1 MYQKVFKRY
10 EIKYLITISQ
20 KDKIV
25 QTIKDYMT
33 LDQYGKT
40 TIRNIYFDTPNYR
53 LIRESIEKPLFK
65 EKLRL
70 RSYGIVGEQDLAF
83 LEMKR
88 KSQGVVYKRRTKIT
102 EEEAFAFMGYKNDGD
117 DSQIFKELKYFR
129 DYYKDLK
136 PVVLLLYD
144 REAYYEKDLRI
155 TFDRN
160 IRYRLN
166 DLNLSTSLEGVQ
178 LDEGTIIMEIK
189 TINGMPLWLVDLL
202 SNNKIYKTSYSKYGM
217 AYKKVI
223 SKENK

>member
-1 MYQKVFKRY
+1 MAKNVFHRLEY
-10 EIKYLITISQ
+10 KYLVTSDQYESIIE
-20 KDKIV
+20 
-25 QTIKDYMT
+25 TIKEHLKEDEH
-33 LDQYGKT
+33 GST
-40 TIRNIYFDTPNYR
+40 TIQSLYFDTSNYR

-88 KSQGVVYKRRTKIT
+88 KSQGVVYKRRAKMT
-102 EEEAFAFMGYKNDGD
+102 EEEAFSFMEYKNDGED
-117 DSQIFKELKYFR
+117 TQIFKELKYFR

-144 REAYYEKDLRI
+144 REAYLEKDLRI

-166 DLNLSTSLEGVQ
+166 DLNLSTNLEGIQ